1 VSTRLAPA
9 RSAPLV
15 LGHAGVAPLRPTMR
29 PALRPAPW
37 PDTGGLDDRVFDVL
51 LVEDNPGDV
60 RLVREALAETGTRV
74 DLHVAG
80 DGEAAL
86 SWLREPGPGGAT
98 RRPDLLL
105 LDLNLPR
112 RGGLEVLADLKA
124 DPLLR
129 PIPVVVL
136 SSSAAEHDVTGA
148 YERYA
153 NCFVTKPLGLEAF
166 IAAVRE
172 IARFWLGSASLP
184 RR

>member
-1 VSTRLAPA
+1 VTPRL
-9 RSAPLV
+9 
-15 LGHAGVAPLRPTMR
+15 GRP
-29 PALRPAPW
+29 W
-37 PDTGGLDDRVFDVL
+37 DVL

-60 RLVREALAETGTRV
+60 RLVREALAEADQRV

-86 SWLREPGPGGAT
+86 AWLREPGPDGGQ

-112 RGGLEVLADLKA
+112 RGGLEVLADIKA

-129 PIPVVVL
+129 RIPVVVL
-136 SSSAAEHDVTGA
+136 TSSAAEHDVTGA

-153 NCFVTKPLGLEAF
+153 NCFVTKPLGLDEF
-166 IAAVRE
+166 IAAVNE
-172 IARFWLGSASLP
+172 IARFWLRSASLP
-184 RR
+184 RA